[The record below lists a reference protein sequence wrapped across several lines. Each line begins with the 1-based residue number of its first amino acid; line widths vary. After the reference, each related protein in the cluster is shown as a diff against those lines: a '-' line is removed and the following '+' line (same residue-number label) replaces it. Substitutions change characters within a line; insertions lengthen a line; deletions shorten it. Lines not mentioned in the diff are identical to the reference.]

1 MCSKDVL
8 IVYKVQIFKK
18 KKMKFWYNMEI
29 RRIWVQYDN
38 TIMENVPNRHI
49 VNIDFL
55 SRKCDIDK

>member
-1 MCSKDVL
+1 
-8 IVYKVQIFKK
+8 
-18 KKMKFWYNMEI
+18 MEI

-38 TIMENVPNRHI
+38 TIMENVANRHI